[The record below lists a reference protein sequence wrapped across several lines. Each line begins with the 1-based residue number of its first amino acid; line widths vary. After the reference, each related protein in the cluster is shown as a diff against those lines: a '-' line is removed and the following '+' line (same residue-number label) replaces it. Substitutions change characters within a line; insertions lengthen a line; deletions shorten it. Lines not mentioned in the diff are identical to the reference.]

1 MVNIPN
7 HSSTYKISSILY
19 ENKIIKNKYVF
30 IAYTI
35 LLKKSNK
42 LKAGEYNFKS
52 GLNNKIVVN
61 KLFKNDVFLYKLTIP
76 ECFSNKQIYK
86 KINNN
91 IFILDEL
98 KKDYIEGDF
107 FPDTYFYSRDTKR
120 SEMLEI
126 MNVRAKNI
134 MQRAFSELKN
144 KSKINLS
151 NKELLIM
158 ASLVEAEAKIKEE
171 KKKIASV
178 FFNRIKLGMKLQS
191 DPTIIYG
198 INKSVYINR
207 KITKQDILLDHPW
220 NTYKINGL
228 PPTPI
233 CNVGYDSIKA
243 VLEPEDTNNLY
254 FVADGKGGHFFSENY
269 DKHQNYVKI
278 LKNNNKID

>member
-1 MVNIPN
+1 
-7 HSSTYKISSILY
+7 
-19 ENKIIKNKYVF
+19 
-30 IAYTI
+30 
-35 LLKKSNK
+35 
-42 LKAGEYNFKS
+42 
-52 GLNNKIVVN
+52 
-61 KLFKNDVFLYKLTIP
+61 
-76 ECFSNKQIYK
+76 
-86 KINNN
+86 
-91 IFILDEL
+91 LDEL

-134 MQRAFSELKN
+134 MHRVVSEVKN
-144 KSKINLS
+144 NNKIKLS

-191 DPTIIYG
+191 DPTVIYG

-243 VLEPEDTNNLY
+243 VLESEDTNNLY

-269 DKHQNYVKI
+269 NKHQNYIKI

>member
-7 HSSTYKISSILY
+7 HSSAYKISSILY

-35 LLKKSNK
+35 LLKKFNK

-61 KLFKNDVFLYKLTIP
+61 KLYKNDVFLYKLTIP

-144 KSKINLS
+144 KSKINLN

-191 DPTIIYG
+191 DPTVIYG

-269 DKHQNYVKI
+269 DKHQNYIKI
-278 LKNNNKID
+278 LKKNNKID